1 MALRPIKGDSAR
13 RYVDTATGEIFSR
26 RAAMKV
32 IEGVTPEEKRKARIA
47 EGIKSHM
54 GRYNAIVRDFKRM
67 NPGEKV
73 RGKNAGKFKEVIKGL
88 KSKDNSKTGP
98 KARAL
103 EAIGRRSREWRDYY
117 VVGDSPA

>member
-1 MALRPIKGDSAR
+1 MSLQPIKGDAAR

-26 RAAMKV
+26 RAAMKM
-32 IEGVTPEEKRKARIA
+32 IEGVTPEEKRQARIA
-47 EGIKSHM
+47 EGLKSHM
-54 GRYNAIVRDFKRM
+54 GRYNAIVRDFKRQ

-88 KSKDNSKTGP
+88 KSKDNSKMGP

-103 EAIGRRSREWRDYY
+103 ELIGRRSKEWRDYY
-117 VVGDSPA
+117 AVGDSPA

>member
-1 MALRPIKGDSAR
+1 MTLQPIKGDTAR
-13 RYVDTATGEIFSR
+13 RYVDTATGETFSR
-26 RAAMKV
+26 RAAMKM
-32 IEGVTPEEKRKARIA
+32 IEGVTPEEKRQARIA

-54 GRYNAIVRDFKRM
+54 GRYNAIVRDFKRK

-73 RGKNAGKFKEVIKGL
+73 RGKNAGKFKDVIKGL

-103 EAIGRRSREWRDYY
+103 ESIGRRSKEWSDYY
-117 VVGDSPA
+117 AVGDSPE

>member
-1 MALRPIKGDSAR
+1 MTLQPIKGDTAR
-13 RYVDTATGEIFSR
+13 RYVDTATGETFSR
-26 RAAMKV
+26 RAAMKM
-32 IEGVTPEEKRKARIA
+32 IEGVTPEEKRQARIA

-54 GRYNAIVRDFKRM
+54 GRYNAIVRDFKRK

-117 VVGDSPA
+117 VVGDSPE